1 LGRYPRATGAAAIS
15 VNKHLRN
22 VLIIVGIA
30 ALIQIVPGGGPASN
44 VVIQAISLAFLA
56 AIAWV
61 ASRLYR
67 EHRVS
72 LYSLGDRRRAI
83 LYAAVGV
90 ATLTFSAS
98 GRLLHT
104 GLGSL
109 AWLALIA
116 LCALAVF
123 EVFRSARSL

>member
-1 LGRYPRATGAAAIS
+1 MPL
-15 VNKHLRN
+15 NKHARN
-22 VLIIVGIA
+22 VLIILGIA
-30 ALIQIVPGGGPASN
+30 ALIVIIPGGGPASN
-44 VVIQAISLAFLA
+44 VVIQAISLVFLA
-56 AIAWV
+56 SIAWV

-72 LYSLGDRRRAI
+72 LYSLGDRRRAV
-83 LYAAVGV
+83 LYVAVGV

-98 GRLLHT
+98 GRLFHS

-116 LCALAVF
+116 ICALAVY